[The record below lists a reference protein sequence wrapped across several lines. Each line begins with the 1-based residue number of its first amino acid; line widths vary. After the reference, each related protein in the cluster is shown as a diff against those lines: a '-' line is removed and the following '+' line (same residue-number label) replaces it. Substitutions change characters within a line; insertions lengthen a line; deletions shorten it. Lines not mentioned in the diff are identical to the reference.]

1 MIRIR
6 GFDHLVLCVSDAERS
21 VAWYRDTLGLQP
33 ERLEPWRRGEV
44 PFVSLRIDPTTLI
57 DLIEGPRD
65 GTNVDHFSL
74 VVDDEVDLEALAVS
88 GTVEVVHAPFRIWGA
103 RGHGLGMYIS
113 DPDGNTVE
121 LKRYAPG
128 DDVARGALQ

>member
-1 MIRIR
+1 MR

-21 VAWYRDTLGLQP
+21 VAWYADVLGLAP
-33 ERLEPWRRGEV
+33 ERLEEWRDGKV
-44 PFVSLRIDPTTLI
+44 PFVSLRIDHSTLI
-57 DLIEGPRD
+57 DLLERPAD

-74 VVDDEVDLEALAVS
+74 VVDDAVDLFELAAS
-88 GTVEVVHAPFRIWGA
+88 GRVEVVHEPFRIWGA
-103 RGHGLGMYIS
+103 RGHGLGMYIA

-128 DDVARGALQ
+128 DEALQS